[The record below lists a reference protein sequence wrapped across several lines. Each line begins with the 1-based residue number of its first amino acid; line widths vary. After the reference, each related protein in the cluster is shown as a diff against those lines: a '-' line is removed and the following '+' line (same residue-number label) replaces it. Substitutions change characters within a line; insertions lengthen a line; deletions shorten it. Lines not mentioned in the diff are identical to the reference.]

1 MSAHFYNQDTFFYPL
16 HSFMAKPR
24 WPYLA
29 KMALSVGLA
38 RTIYIRCI
46 YGVFGRE
53 ITKYT
58 VIYIAYIRFWPTLL
72 IKCT

>member
-1 MSAHFYNQDTFFYPL
+1 MRTSDTVRHAYT
-16 HSFMAKPR
+16 SI
-24 WPYLA
+24 
-29 KMALSVGLA
+29 GLA

-58 VIYIAYIRFWPTLL
+58 VYIYSSGQPYTSTIHLGPKLTW
-72 IKCT
+72 